1 MTSKIITSQVSSE
14 KKLITKA
21 AGIVGLW
28 TSISRI
34 SGFIR
39 DMIIAVFLGAGP
51 GADAFFVAF
60 RIPNLLRRLFAEGA
74 LSAAFVPTFIDTIH
88 RNGREEGL
96 RLARI
101 AVTFASLVLILITFL
116 GIFFTPQVVRIT
128 APGFFDDHE
137 KFNLTVSLTR
147 IMFPYIFFI
156 SLVALI
162 SGVLN
167 SFGRFA
173 APAAAPILLNISMI
187 AGVLGL
193 TRWLNWASYNSLAWA
208 VTAAGIF
215 QLCLQVPFLIAEG
228 VRLKPDFHFKYP
240 PLKTMGKL
248 FVPAAI
254 GGAVYQVNVLVG
266 TILASMLP
274 AGSVSWLYYADRL
287 VQLPLGVFA
296 IALGSAA
303 LPSMSRLASTGDY
316 KGLGESVSFSLRLIA
331 FFTIPAS
338 IALIILREPI
348 VGVLFQHGRFV
359 QRDTTETAYALLWY
373 TAGLWSFSGL
383 KVVTQAFFSLKDTK
397 TPLWIS
403 LGAVIVNLGVG
414 LILMGPMRHGGL
426 AFATTIAAAFN
437 FLSLFVILIR
447 RIKWFEIGKF
457 LTSILKISVAS
468 IVMGAFL
475 IFIRTFGA
483 WSHGLT
489 GKNLLILSFS
499 ILAGMIIFAI
509 FAHLFKCEQ
518 IKSIR
523 SVLKI

>member
-1 MTSKIITSQVSSE
+1 M
-14 KKLITKA
+14 
-21 AGIVGLW
+21 
-28 TSISRI
+28 
-34 SGFIR
+34 
-39 DMIIAVFLGAGP
+39 
-51 GADAFFVAF
+51 
-60 RIPNLLRRLFAEGA
+60 
-74 LSAAFVPTFIDTIH
+74 
-88 RNGREEGL
+88 
-96 RLARI
+96 
-101 AVTFASLVLILITFL
+101 
-116 GIFFTPQVVRIT
+116 
-128 APGFFDDHE
+128 
-137 KFNLTVSLTR
+137 
-147 IMFPYIFFI
+147 
-156 SLVALI
+156 
-162 SGVLN
+162 
-167 SFGRFA
+167 
-173 APAAAPILLNISMI
+173 
-187 AGVLGL
+187 
-193 TRWLNWASYNSLAWA
+193 
-208 VTAAGIF
+208 
-215 QLCLQVPFLIAEG
+215 
-228 VRLKPDFHFKYP
+228 
-240 PLKTMGKL
+240 
-248 FVPAAI
+248 
-254 GGAVYQVNVLVG
+254 
-266 TILASMLP
+266 
-274 AGSVSWLYYADRL
+274 
-287 VQLPLGVFA
+287 
-296 IALGSAA
+296 
-303 LPSMSRLASTGDY
+303 
-316 KGLGESVSFSLRLIA
+316 
-331 FFTIPAS
+331 
-338 IALIILREPI
+338 REPI